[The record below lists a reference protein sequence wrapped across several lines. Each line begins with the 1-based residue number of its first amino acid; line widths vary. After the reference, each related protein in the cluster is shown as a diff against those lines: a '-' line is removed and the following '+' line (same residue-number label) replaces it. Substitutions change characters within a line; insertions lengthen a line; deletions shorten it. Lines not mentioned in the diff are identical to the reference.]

1 MKKSLSALSVLIT
14 ACICIPSAY
23 ADIYSCVDD
32 KGQTAFADS
41 KNKIA
46 YKNCKLIMRDDSSPV
61 ASSSMSSGGTKTATP
76 SNFPRIDK
84 KTQSQRD
91 DKRKDILQTE
101 LDTEKKALADVQKSY
116 DQDNK
121 NAEFV
126 RANNIKEPAKIAQF
140 EDNLKRQQDEINTH
154 QQNIKLLQKELNS
167 IQ

>member
-1 MKKSLSALSVLIT
+1 MKKYLRSIYLIFCLCSYFSM
-14 ACICIPSAY
+14 AH

-61 ASSSMSSGGTKTATP
+61 ATSGISNNGTKTATP
-76 SNFPRIDK
+76 INFPRIDK

-101 LDTEKKALADVQKSY
+101 LDTEKKALADVQKNY
-116 DQDNK
+116 DQDSK

-140 EDNLKRQQDEINTH
+140 DSNLKRQQDEINTH

>member
-1 MKKSLSALSVLIT
+1 MAH
-14 ACICIPSAY
+14 

-32 KGQTAFADS
+32 KGQIAFADS

-61 ASSSMSSGGTKTATP
+61 ASSASSSGARTATP

-91 DKRKDILQTE
+91 DKRKEILQTE
-101 LDTEKKALADVQKSY
+101 LDSEQKALADVQKSY
-116 DQDNK
+116 DQDTK
-121 NAEFV
+121 NAQFV

-140 EDNLKRQQDEINTH
+140 DDNLKRQQDEINTH
-154 QQNIKLLQKELNS
+154 LQNIKLLQKELNS

>member
-1 MKKSLSALSVLIT
+1 MKKSLSAISVVIT
-14 ACICIPSAY
+14 VWIYIPIAH

-32 KGQTAFADS
+32 KGQTAFADA

-61 ASSSMSSGGTKTATP
+61 ATNGAARTATP
-76 SNFPRIDK
+76 ANFPRVDK

-91 DKRKDILQTE
+91 DKRKGILQNE
-101 LDTEKKALADVQKSY
+101 LDTEKRALADVQKSY

-126 RANNIKEPAKIAQF
+126 RANNIKEPAKITQF
-140 EDNLKRQQDEINTH
+140 DDNLKRQQDEINTH
-154 QQNIKLLQKELNS
+154 QQNIKLLQKELDS